1 MNKQDF
7 ISLIDKFLSGETT
20 PAEEEMMIK
29 YYQSFQEESGWD
41 YEALG
46 APRALENKLI
56 QRLNASVQGQALET
70 TLPVVAVAS
79 RRRSFWWM
87 AASIAGILFLCG
99 YFLRDRLRD
108 VFDPVKMVQVNTAKG
123 IRRKLELP
131 DGSMIWLEGGSS
143 FSYPEKFRGKER
155 AVYLSGEAFFEVTG
169 DAANPFII
177 RTPLVETK
185 VLGTSFNIEAYGQ
198 RQVEVVVV
206 SGKVSLNEVAVEG
219 GATPLILHPNERA
232 LYDSSSKV
240 FDVQKA
246 PEAKDYELRKKGQF
260 VYRGAAV
267 EDIIK
272 DLERAYNTPIAIR
285 KEILGCTF
293 YGDFNAMNDVE
304 KALKLIALTLN
315 AKVEKLAGGRGYAIT
330 GGGCQ

>member
-1 MNKQDF
+1 
-7 ISLIDKFLSGETT
+7 
-20 PAEEEMMIK
+20 MMIR

-46 APRALENKLI
+46 SPEALRS
-56 QRLNASVQGQALET
+56 RLLQQLNTSVKREELEAAS
-70 TLPVVAVAS
+70 PVMPI
-79 RRRSFWWM
+79 RGNRRSFWWM

-99 YFLRDRLRD
+99 YFLRDRLQD
-108 VFDPVKMVQVNTAKG
+108 VLNPVKMVQVNTEKG
-123 IRRKLELP
+123 KRRKIQLP

-143 FSYPEKFRGKER
+143 FSYPEQFRGKER

-198 RQVEVVVV
+198 KQVEVVVV
-206 SGKVSLNEVAVEG
+206 SGKVALHETEKEG
-219 GATPLILHPNERA
+219 ALKPLILHPNEKA
-232 LYDSSSKV
+232 LYDSSSRV
-240 FDVQKA
+240 FDVKKA
-246 PEAKDYELRKKGQF
+246 PEAKDYELRKKGLF
-260 VYRGAAV
+260 VYKGAAV
-267 EDIIK
+267 ADIVK

-285 KEILGCTF
+285 KEILSCTF

-304 KALKLIALTLN
+304 KALNLIALTLN
-315 AKVEKLAGGRGYAIT
+315 AKVVKLADGRGYAVT

>member
-1 MNKQDF
+1 
-7 ISLIDKFLSGETT
+7 
-20 PAEEEMMIK
+20 MMIK
-29 YYQSFQEESGWD
+29 YYQSFQEELTWD
-41 YEALG
+41 NEALG
-46 APRALENKLI
+46 DSQALESRLL
-56 QRLNASVQGQALET
+56 QRLNASVQMGASEEEA
-70 TLPVVAVAS
+70 PVVPVAD
-79 RRRSFWWM
+79 RRYRFWWV
-87 AASIAGILFLCG
+87 AASMMGILFLCG
-99 YFLRDRLRD
+99 YFFRDRLRD

-123 IRRKLELP
+123 VRRKVQLP

-169 DAANPFII
+169 DASNPFII

-198 RQVEVVVV
+198 KQVEVVVV
-206 SGKVSLNEVAVEG
+206 SGKVAVHEVEDD
-219 GATPLILHPNERA
+219 GASQLLILHSNEKA
-232 LYDSSSKV
+232 LYDSSSRV
-240 FDVQKA
+240 FDVKKA

-267 EDIIK
+267 ADIIK
-272 DLERAYNTPIAIR
+272 DLERAYSTPIAIR
-285 KEILGCTF
+285 KELLSCTF

-315 AKVEKLAGGRGYAIT
+315 AKVEKLTGDRGYAVT